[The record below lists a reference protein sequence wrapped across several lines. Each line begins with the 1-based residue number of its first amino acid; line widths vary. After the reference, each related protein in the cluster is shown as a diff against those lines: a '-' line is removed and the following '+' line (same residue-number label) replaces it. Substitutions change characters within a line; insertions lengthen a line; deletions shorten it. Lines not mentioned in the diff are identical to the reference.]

1 MSLLTFQEAAVDPI
15 VGHLAAGEIWRCDC
29 CRLS

>member
-15 VGHLAAGEIWRCDC
+15 VELLAAGEIWRCNC